1 MLVIPDFVQTT
12 VKMSA
17 QGNKIQNVW
26 YFKVQGGGGIVSRTS
41 AIEFLR
47 EQIVEG
53 WEDLIMPLLHSSVT
67 FDGITTVDLDVENG
81 EVWDDASGVQ
91 GALGGEPMP
100 TNVAAVVTKG
110 GTRRRG
116 LRQGRFFIGGLADGQ
131 LNGNTWLT
139 GAYNSMQPALN
150 DLKVK
155 WTEEGTAADYLF
167 SPQVVHQSDDGVFTS
182 QVTSFDLKPSV
193 SHQDRRIR
201 VR

>member
-17 QGNKIQNVW
+17 QGNKLQNVW
-26 YFKVQGGGGIVSRTS
+26 YFKVEGTGAGNTRTD

-53 WEDLIMPLLHSSVT
+53 WEDHIMPLLHSSVT
-67 FDGITTVDLDVENG
+67 FDGITTVDIDVENG

-100 TNVAAVVTKG
+100 TNVAGVVTKG
-110 GTRRRG
+110 GNRRRG

-150 DLKVK
+150 DLREK
-155 WTEEGTAADYLF
+155 WTEEGTLAAFLF
-167 SPQVVHQSDDGVFTS
+167 SPQVVHQSAAGVYTS
-182 QVTSFDLKPSV
+182 QVTSFDLKTSV